1 MSLLKIHRV
10 PRNPD
15 SDHRTIM
22 ITDNWRHKSFTIHY
36 YKTKITIDA
45 SYMHLANHY
54 EPYCD
59 FFMVGS
65 SIIRDSSASRQG
77 DRDKLRIALERVDHM
92 LDVGSGYTYHESR
105 VNELF
110 YFKQLN
116 KKEIILEKL
125 YEFMA
130 SIVPSK
136 LSKKQ
141 REIID
146 KHNLYYLTNK
156 KEK

>member
-1 MSLLKIHRV
+1 MSLLTIHRV
-10 PRNPD
+10 PRSPT

-22 ITDNWRHKSFTIHY
+22 ITDRWRRKSFIIHY

-45 SYMHLANHY
+45 SYLHLASRY

-65 SIIRDSSASRQG
+65 SILRESSVSRKS
-77 DRDKLRIALERVDHM
+77 DRDKLRIALERVDQM
-92 LDVGSGYTYHESR
+92 LDVGSGYSHHESNI
-105 VNELF
+105 NELLCV
-110 YFKQLN
+110 KELN
-116 KKEIILEKL
+116 KKQIILEKL

-130 SIVPSK
+130 SIIPSK
-136 LSKKQ
+136 LSKTQK
-141 REIID
+141 EIMH
-146 KHNLYYLTNK
+146 KHGLYYLTNK

>member
-22 ITDNWRHKSFTIHY
+22 ITDRWRHKSFTIHY

-45 SYMHLANHY
+45 SYFHLANHY
-54 EPYCD
+54 EPYCE

-65 SIIRDSSASRQG
+65 SILKESSALK
-77 DRDKLRIALERVDHM
+77 DRHKLRIALERVDHM
-92 LDVGSGYTYHESR
+92 LDVGSGYTYHKSR

-136 LSKKQ
+136 LSEKQ

>member
-15 SDHRTIM
+15 LDHRTIM
-22 ITDNWRHKSFTIHY
+22 ITDRWRHKSFIIHY

-45 SYMHLANHY
+45 SYFHLANHY

-65 SIIRDSSASRQG
+65 SILKDSPASRQS
-77 DRDKLRIALERVDHM
+77 DRDKLRIALERVDQM

-105 VNELF
+105 INELLCV
-110 YFKQLN
+110 KQLN

>member
-1 MSLLKIHRV
+1 MSLLTIYRV
-10 PRNPD
+10 PRNPE

-22 ITDNWRHKSFTIHY
+22 ITDRWRHKSFIIHY

-65 SIIRDSSASRQG
+65 SILKDSPASRQG
-77 DRDKLRIALERVDHM
+77 DRDKLRIALERVDQM
-92 LDVGSGYTYHESR
+92 LDVGSGYGYHKSKE
-105 VNELF
+105 NEIF
-110 YFKQLN
+110 YARELSKKQVL
-116 KKEIILEKL
+116 LEKL

-130 SIVPSK
+130 SIIPSK
-136 LSKKQ
+136 LNKKQ
-141 REIID
+141 KEIIH
-146 KHNLYYLTNK
+146 KHELYYLTNK
-156 KEK
+156 